1 MVYNIIIGAFSSFGV
16 KLLSKLISE
25 NMLTKI
31 FFYCARRLA
40 AYTNTP
46 IDDRFVE
53 ELYKEFNKDQSEDS
67 NEQDKSSDSQ
77 VPK

>member
-1 MVYNIIIGAFSSFGV
+1 MVYNIVIGAFSSFGM

-25 NMLTKI
+25 KMLTKI

-53 ELYKEFNKDQSEDS
+53 ELYKEFTKDQSEDS
-67 NEQDKSSDSQ
+67 NEQNKNSDSQ

>member
-1 MVYNIIIGAFSSFGV
+1 MVYNIIIGAFSSFGM

-46 IDDRFVE
+46 IDDQFVE

>member
-1 MVYNIIIGAFSSFGV
+1 MVYNIVIGALSSFGM

-25 NMLTKI
+25 KMLTKI

-53 ELYKEFNKDQSEDS
+53 ELYKEFNKEQTEDS
-67 NEQDKSSDSQ
+67 NEQNKTGDSQ

>member
-77 VPK
+77 IPK

>member
-1 MVYNIIIGAFSSFGV
+1 MVYNVIIGAFSSFGM

>member
-1 MVYNIIIGAFSSFGV
+1 MIYNIIISAFANFGL
-16 KLLSKLISE
+16 KLLSSLLNEK
-25 NMLTKI
+25 MLTKI

-67 NEQDKSSDSQ
+67 NEQDKPSDSQ
-77 VPK
+77 LPK

>member
-1 MVYNIIIGAFSSFGV
+1 MVYNIIIGAFSSFGM

-53 ELYKEFNKDQSEDS
+53 ELYKEFNKDQSENS
-67 NEQDKSSDSQ
+67 HEQDKSSDSQ

>member
-1 MVYNIIIGAFSSFGV
+1 MVYNIVIGALSNFGI

-25 NMLTKI
+25 KMLTKI

-46 IDDRFVE
+46 IDDGRT
-53 ELYKEFNKDQSEDS
+53 L
-67 NEQDKSSDSQ
+67 
-77 VPK
+77 